1 MKRHLLIMAAFLLAA
16 FSQAQV
22 LKLAPRSESATNSSL
37 SAVKKAFTRADGQL
51 WWGYFAGD
59 EYIDY
64 LGTGNAETFDC
75 AIYVPA
81 GHNFVGP
88 SMIKAIRFYLNTA
101 SNVSM
106 AKVWISKSLPSSVD
120 NADYVQNVGVSSL
133 VNGANDVELK
143 TPYAVNNSAVYVG

>member
-64 LGTGNAETFDC
+64 LGTGNAETFDW

-88 SMIKAIRFYLNTA
+88 STIKAIPSLCRHQLIMLTMCRMWVFHPW
-101 SNVSM
+101 SM
-106 AKVWISKSLPSSVD
+106 VPMMSS
-120 NADYVQNVGVSSL
+120 
-133 VNGANDVELK
+133 
-143 TPYAVNNSAVYVG
+143 